1 MRTAIEE
8 MLRYEPGSSL
18 IPRAGIEDFQCGEVH
33 IPAGSLAIGLV
44 GAINRDPARFENP
57 DVFDIAR
64 QPNHHSAFGG
74 GPHICIGKALARMTA
89 QVAFNALMD
98 RFQRIELAGAPVW
111 WTDRSDQRGLESL
124 PLRLGR
130 A

>member
-1 MRTAIEE
+1 
-8 MLRYEPGSSL
+8 
-18 IPRAGIEDFQCGEVH
+18 
-33 IPAGSLAIGLV
+33 
-44 GAINRDPARFENP
+44 
-57 DVFDIAR
+57 
-64 QPNHHSAFGG
+64 
-74 GPHICIGKALARMTA
+74 MTT

-98 RFQRIELAGAPVW
+98 RFDRIELAGDPIW